1 MWDKLWEF
9 AINHYIFHTVIIA
22 GLIFLIF
29 GPKKFKKFSIG
40 KQGLELVRDDA
51 VDPSAACPYT
61 ESKELTKKE
70 IEKNRAAINN
80 LTAITTDI
88 EEKIVN
94 VQKAL
99 KNDDLGLVERLSKL
113 ESGIELLLK
122 TIDGMKKFQRKI
134 SQGTLENMLFNER
147 LSSFRRLKAFRR
159 LLAMAVN
166 GDIKQE
172 GTKLV
177 LANKDTWKIV
187 LQTKLGVKIKDVKYY
202 EESLAYINRLV
213 FDKL

>member
-1 MWDKLWEF
+1 MWDRFWEF
-9 AINHYIFHTVIIA
+9 AINHYIFHTIIIA

-29 GPKKFKKFSIG
+29 GPRKFRVFKIG
-40 KQGLELVRDDA
+40 KQGLELCTA
-51 VDPSAACPYT
+51 ETVDPKSPCPYT

-70 IEKNRAAINN
+70 IEKNRTAINN

-99 KNDDLGLVERLSKL
+99 KNDDLGLVQRLTKI
-113 ESGIELLLK
+113 ESGIELLSK
-122 TIDGMKKFQRKI
+122 TIESIKRFQRKI
-134 SQGTLENMLFNER
+134 SQGTLENTLFNER
-147 LSSFRRLKAFRR
+147 LSIFRRLKAFRR
-159 LLAMAVN
+159 LLAMGIN
-166 GDIKQE
+166 GEIKQE
-172 GTKLV
+172 GIKLV
-177 LANKDTWKIV
+177 LANKDVWKIV
-187 LQTKLGVKIKDVKYY
+187 LHTKLGIKIKDVKYY